1 VESLYKALLSLKEEI
16 VFPTIQ
22 KVCREYQGQ
31 VSTYQAVIT
40 NNKTALYRSK

>member
-31 VSTYQAVIT
+31 VSTYTDNETGKYNVHII
-40 NNKTALYRSK
+40 